1 MGGVKNSWN
10 KTKHCKKDGNVIERD
25 GEISKQR
32 KQMEF
37 QVVLIKISN

>member
-25 GEISKQR
+25 GEISK
-32 KQMEF
+32 
-37 QVVLIKISN
+37 